1 MSRIAAI
8 GLTAFILTAC
18 GPADQTAPP
27 EPATPATSAATEE
40 SATANEPT
48 ESTETSAIPESA
60 PPAPT
65 LASWE
70 AMQDHYRQIAD
81 QPTAPLEA
89 LEHRAVLCDH
99 YRGEVGGNGSER
111 DQWLNAQMDR
121 YRCEE
126 LLTEVRA
133 MRDASSGQ
141 PAVVARLD
149 TVLSAFE

>member
-18 GPADQTAPP
+18 GPADQTTPP
-27 EPATPATSAATEE
+27 EPDTPPASAA
-40 SATANEPT
+40 
-48 ESTETSAIPESA
+48 TETSAIPDSA
-60 PPAPT
+60 PPPPA

-70 AMQDHYRQIAD
+70 AMQDHYRQMED
-81 QPTAPLEA
+81 EPTDALEA

-99 YRGEVGGNGSER
+99 YMGEVGGNGSER
-111 DQWLNAQMDR
+111 DQWLDAQMDR
-121 YRCEE
+121 YQCED

-133 MRDASSGQ
+133 MRNARSGE

-149 TVLSAFE
+149 IVHGAFE